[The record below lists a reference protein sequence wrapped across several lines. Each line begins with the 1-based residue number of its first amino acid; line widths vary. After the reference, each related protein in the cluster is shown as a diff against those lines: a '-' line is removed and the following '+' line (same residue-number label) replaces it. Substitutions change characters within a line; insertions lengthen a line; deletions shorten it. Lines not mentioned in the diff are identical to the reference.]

1 MRDTNTSTNT
11 FKPDTIIQALI
22 EKGFTKIKSQGYYWL
37 RIEVEAFEK
46 LRQTHDDDIEEVEF
60 EMDILY
66 PYMASLTLVR

>member
-1 MRDTNTSTNT
+1 MCV

-46 LRQTHDDDIEEVEF
+46 LRQTHDDDIEDVEF
-60 EMDILY
+60 EMD
-66 PYMASLTLVR
+66 